1 MEEMKAQTETRK
13 QRSQALEKTARLKKK
28 SQISEKKEQKA
39 EVKRKIEDSLPL
51 GSPRLGRVGV
61 DPDSNQTFRCT
72 SCKNEYRLYRTKFY
86 GRYSYDDR
94 WYCSSCQWVCLDYE
108 KYKREQMVKERRL
121 MVKGAFQEQAKMA
134 NGFSKVRKLGAAKK
148 IEHSLDDFDDG
159 GVQ

>member
-51 GSPRLGRVGV
+51 GSPRLARVGV

-72 SCKNEYRLYRTKFY
+72 PCKNEYRSKFC